1 VRSPWIGEKRQ
12 RKERQEKEEVKRNVV
27 VGVLEKYGYA
37 VGKINTVERGEEGKE
52 EVRVVGAKPI
62 KRGRLGK
69 GIEGGKEE
77 RVRRRNKRIEEEL
90 RRLKRGKKAEKTG
103 RDKTRGRRNRS
114 RGTMF
119 LLKYIEQMVEEYT
132 GRAVKLSY
140 REEREKNR
148 SGEMLKT
155 IITGVR
161 RRGGMLAGIRRMG
174 RMRKLLK

>member
-1 VRSPWIGEKRQ
+1 MI
-12 RKERQEKEEVKRNVV
+12 

-37 VGKINTVERGEEGKE
+37 VGKMNTLERGEEGKE
-52 EVRVVGAKPI
+52 EVRVVGTKPI

-69 GIEGGKEE
+69 GIEEGKEE
-77 RVRRRNKRIEEEL
+77 RARRRNSRVEEGL
-90 RRLKRGKKAEKTG
+90 RRGKKAEKTG
-103 RDKTRGRRNRS
+103 RDKKRGRRNRS
-114 RGTMF
+114 RVTMY
-119 LLKYIEQMVEEYT
+119 LLRYIEQMVEEYI
-132 GRAVKLSY
+132 GRAVKMSY

-161 RRGGMLAGIRRMG
+161 RKGGMLAGIRRMG